1 MLRGPTFSSAQ
12 ASYLSPACY
21 ASRLYHSA
29 VPPLPRGN
37 ALLVSA
43 RSNGGFS
50 AKKVSKNALCPS
62 TSAPLLSQGQFIFL
76 FVFCIGVFQPEL
88 ALFLP
93 TAVGA
98 AGAGRLFSLFRHADL
113 RWNLCPPAWGK
124 DSASH
129 GLLRSIYS
137 EETEAQWFHRT
148 RRAHAKSTDLS
159 NRAGTAVHEKQRQC
173 LLRTRRDG
181 NEKKKAAKHRVAS
194 AKRGAIPL

>member
-1 MLRGPTFSSAQ
+1 MSTGKGRFCLLFSPKIPRCSERKPRNCFREEEEAQRSDRDGLRSKAAKDMELAPT
-12 ASYLSPACY
+12 
-21 ASRLYHSA
+21 
-29 VPPLPRGN
+29 
-37 ALLVSA
+37 
-43 RSNGGFS
+43 
-50 AKKVSKNALCPS
+50 
-62 TSAPLLSQGQFIFL
+62 
-76 FVFCIGVFQPEL
+76 IGVFQPES
-88 ALFLP
+88 ALFSP

-98 AGAGRLFSLFRHADL
+98 AGVGRLFSLLRHADL
-113 RWNLCPPAWGK
+113 RWNQCPPAWGK

-129 GLLRSIYS
+129 GFLRSIYS